1 MKVNVGRRTGLH
13 RNHLAIWFLC
23 YVLLSFVSIPTLG
36 SQGSALSQLALAEH
50 AVTNSIQEQELSP
63 VRVLV
68 SDQDLQK
75 HIADADLVIVGKV
88 SEVRIPT
95 EPRKRRPITEHDPQ
109 WREAVVEVEA
119 VMKGSESL
127 KKVVILFP
135 GTLDVAW
142 VGVPRFKVGQQGIWI
157 VRKEPET
164 EPEAYAVKDPLDFH
178 PRNQLERVR
187 QLIRK

>member
-1 MKVNVGRRTGLH
+1 MKVNVGRRTALH
-13 RNHLAIWFLC
+13 RNRFAICFVC
-23 YVLLSFVSIPTLG
+23 YVLLSVVSIPTLG
-36 SQGSALSQLALAEH
+36 SQRSALRPFTSVKQ
-50 AVTNSIQEQELSP
+50 AVTNSIQEQERSP

-68 SDQDLQK
+68 SDEDLQK
-75 HIADADLVIVGKV
+75 HIADAELVIAGKV
-88 SEVRIPT
+88 SEVRTPI

-164 EPEAYAVKDPLDFH
+164 ETEAYAVKDPLDFH
-178 PRNQLERVR
+178 PRTQLERVR